1 MNHPWQFN
9 MAVEHPACLDDF
21 KLYRCSQ
28 LTWRFPMVFSNYQ
41 RVHLVVQREVNQD
54 ILTDWKSS
62 IFGWCQSR
70 FSMIFPFNYGYF
82 FWGDFPMKIHFP
94 MVFPMST
101 RKSPWSPSCRMIV
114 ARWRRVE
121 TKFRNAFW
129 HSVTW
134 SPKKQGFTARK
145 HGKLRI
151 SSPKIWRWGYNGL
164 WMGLGI
170 IYVYRYL
177 YNSKWI

>member
-62 IFGWCQSR
+62 IFG
-70 FSMIFPFNYGYF
+70 
-82 FWGDFPMKIHFP
+82 
-94 MVFPMST
+94 
-101 RKSPWSPSCRMIV
+101 
-114 ARWRRVE
+114 
-121 TKFRNAFW
+121 
-129 HSVTW
+129 
-134 SPKKQGFTARK
+134 
-145 HGKLRI
+145 
-151 SSPKIWRWGYNGL
+151 
-164 WMGLGI
+164 
-170 IYVYRYL
+170 
-177 YNSKWI
+177 

>member
-1 MNHPWQFN
+1 MEIPH
-9 MAVEHPACLDDF
+9 CLL
-21 KLYRCSQ
+21 KLPEST
-28 LTWRFPMVFSNYQ
+28 LAGS
-41 RVHLVVQREVNQD
+41 REVNQD

-70 FSMIFPFNYGYF
+70 FSMIFH
-82 FWGDFPMKIHFP
+82 DFPWFSH
-94 MVFPMST
+94 ST
-101 RKSPWSPSCRMIV
+101 MAIFSGLIFRTKFISPWFSPWFSHENPHDPPLGWCQ
-114 ARWRRVE
+114 
-121 TKFRNAFW
+121 
-129 HSVTW
+129 VTEGRDEVQKRLLAL
-134 SPKKQGFTARK
+134 SDLVPNKNRDFPQEN

-151 SSPKIWRWGYNGL
+151 SSPKIWRWGYNEL

>member
-1 MNHPWQFN
+1 MEIPHG
-9 MAVEHPACLDDF
+9 LL
-21 KLYRCSQ
+21 KLPESTLGGSTRGEPGYPHRLEIQHFWMMS
-28 LTWRFPMVFSNYQ
+28 
-41 RVHLVVQREVNQD
+41 
-54 ILTDWKSS
+54 KS
-62 IFGWCQSR
+62 IFHDFPW